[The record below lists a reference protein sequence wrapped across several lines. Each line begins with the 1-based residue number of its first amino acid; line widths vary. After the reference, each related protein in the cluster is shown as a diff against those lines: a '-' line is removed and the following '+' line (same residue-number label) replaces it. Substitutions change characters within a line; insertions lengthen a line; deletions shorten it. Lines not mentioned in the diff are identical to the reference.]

1 MSEASP
7 REPRLAHMAGL
18 DETDRRLIELLR
30 ADGRMAFRALADVIV
45 REAVPPVEMAGC
57 SARILDAAVAALDAR
72 HAAEATAAD

>member
-30 ADGRMAFRALADVIV
+30 ADGRMAFRALADTLDLTESAV
-45 REAVPPVEMAGC
+45 R
-57 SARILDAAVAALDAR
+57 ARVRQLESSGTMKVVAVAD
-72 HAAEATAAD
+72 